1 MGIVIAVLSA
11 VFFAAIFRGAWN
23 DLQSRLD
30 AADADDE
37 AFEQRRARRQAEFD
51 RHWQAVCHAE
61 LMDTCEMIY
70 IGRWERERQ

>member
-1 MGIVIAVLSA
+1 MDFVILFLIAGIVG
-11 VFFAAIFRGAWN
+11 FFTFRGMIRDFRAE
-23 DLQSRLD
+23 
-30 AADADDE
+30 DADDA

-70 IGRWERERQ
+70 IGRWQP